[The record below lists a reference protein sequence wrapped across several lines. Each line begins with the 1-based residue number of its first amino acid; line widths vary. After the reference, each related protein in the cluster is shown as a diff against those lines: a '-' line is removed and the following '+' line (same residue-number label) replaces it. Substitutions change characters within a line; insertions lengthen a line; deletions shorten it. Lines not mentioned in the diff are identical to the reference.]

1 MRRPDRAPTESF
13 SWHFMLCIAST
24 PRRAGLTGALLVMG
38 AASAG
43 VRQLHAQADTQRHAV
58 PGAAA
63 GVAAHHD
70 TTDVLLVFSGAIS
83 LGSYEAGVDWAL
95 IQFIKRVRA
104 DSAFRRARR
113 LPVYR
118 VAAMSGASAGNIN
131 VLLATVEYCDRG
143 PLQPPQN
150 SLLWQM
156 WVNTGWNELSPL
168 HTRRDTLSGD
178 NGVLDRGSTLRRLIP
193 SLREAMRGSAA
204 SASTDRRTARDG
216 PIRSFVPG
224 CHVPLGVVATRIRP
238 GNLAFDSHIHVPN
251 QRYVALFD
259 VEEHEGQLELR
270 SPADTLLRDAS
281 LGAQLVFPRENL
293 RTLEP
298 DRVFELVEASAAYPV
313 VFAPNVIFYE
323 DPACVFT
330 RIEPGC
336 ADSHG
341 ESFIDGGVFDN
352 VPVSLAVGIARD
364 LAPPVVGPALKSAQ
378 RRIYYVD
385 PTAARAKLAMSVQS
399 RARATAETRAVGIEA
414 MLQFGSGF
422 VSTARSYELQTFI
435 RSQLALEREERAVI
449 RSSTRAH
456 PVIGEYFGEFAAFL
470 GRPFREYDFYNG
482 IADGIQLVAS
492 DILCDRGRTAV
503 ESRPADDGALTPPNA
518 ARLSPG
524 RASSAGD
531 MDLSACTGREV
542 GPLIDSLGLDAT
554 ARHVV
559 ASVLQ
564 REYGEITPVDVG
576 DSPVADGVPP
586 SERVKVLDAVERA
599 TNAMLDDKRPFD
611 CDRGDLAGSI
621 MCRDGFDRV
630 VGLLGRDS
638 VFTDRVNAW
647 STFPACPPPA
657 PSLARRIVTIL
668 SPGPPPDSTGRIR
681 PLPNAS
687 GRASDCLA
695 EAVLVQLIADPHSAM
710 RGIIDESFWQL
721 RRTESAL
728 RGKQPDHEA
737 EVKVAELLYRSTD
750 QRSRR
755 GLEIDPSSV
764 RSGDSMRWSW
774 MHLLPYYAG
783 GTVGFSGT
791 QVGWQPVLH
800 TGWQSTTVQMAV
812 EVTHLPAGG
821 RSNRY
826 DWSHA
831 VVPGVG
837 RDLSLVWLNHVGVG
851 ARIQWNTLSPEISA
865 VALLSKAR
873 FSLYSMPSYISPSGH
888 ARMIATV
895 SLADLNGLLY
905 TMLR

>member
-1 MRRPDRAPTESF
+1 
-13 SWHFMLCIAST
+13 MLSIAST
-24 PRRAGLTGALLVMG
+24 SRRAWSIGAFLVMG
-38 AASAG
+38 AGSLG
-43 VRQLHAQADTQRHAV
+43 VAQLHAQADTQRRAD
-58 PGAAA
+58 PGAALA
-63 GVAAHHD
+63 TAARRD
-70 TTDVLLVFSGAIS
+70 TTDVLLAFSGAIS
-83 LGSYEAGVDWAL
+83 LGAYEAGVDWAM

-104 DSAFRRARR
+104 DSAYRSARR

-131 VLLATVEYCDRG
+131 VLLASVEYCDGGR
-143 PLQPPQN
+143 LQPPQN

-156 WVNTGWNELSPL
+156 WVNTGWNELSPP
-168 HTRRDTLSGD
+168 HARRDTLSGD
-178 NGVLDRGSTLRRLIP
+178 MGVLDRGSTLRQLIP

-204 SASTDRRTARDG
+204 SASPERRLAWAR
-216 PIRSFVPG
+216 PIRTFVPG

-251 QRYVALFD
+251 QRYIALFD
-259 VEEHEGQLELR
+259 VEEHDGQLRLR

-281 LGAQLVFPRENL
+281 LGAQMVLPRENL
-293 RTLEP
+293 TTLEP
-298 DRVFELVEASAAYPV
+298 DRVFEVVEASAAYPV

-330 RIEPGC
+330 PIAPGC
-336 ADSHG
+336 TDSHG

-364 LAPPVVGPALKSAQ
+364 LAPPVVDSAVKPAQ

-385 PTAARAKLAMSVQS
+385 PIAARGKLAAYVQS
-399 RARATAETRAVGIEA
+399 REQATAETRTVGIEA
-414 MLQFGSGF
+414 MLQFGNGF
-422 VSTARSYELQTFI
+422 VSAARSYELQTFI
-435 RSQLALEREERAVI
+435 RSQLGLKREERALI

-456 PVIGEYFGEFAAFL
+456 PVIGEYLGTFAAFL

-503 ESRPADDGALTPPNA
+503 DRQPIDAGVSKPPNA
-518 ARLSPG
+518 PQLAPG
-524 RASSAGD
+524 RASLPGD
-531 MDLSACTGREV
+531 MDLGTCTGREV

-564 REYGEITPVDVG
+564 REYGEVTPVGVG

-599 TNAMLDDKRPFD
+599 TNAILEDKRPFD
-611 CDRGDLAGSI
+611 CDPGDLAGSV

-630 VGLLGRDS
+630 IGLLARDS

-647 STFPACPPPA
+647 STFPACPAPT

-668 SPGPPPDSTGRIR
+668 SSGSGPDSSDRIR

-687 GRASDCLA
+687 GRPSDCLA
-695 EAVLVQLIADPHSAM
+695 ETVLVQLMADQHSAM

-721 RRTESAL
+721 RRTESEL
-728 RGKQPDHEA
+728 RGKQPDHKSA
-737 EVKVAELLYRSTD
+737 VKVVELVYRSMD

-764 RSGDSMRWSW
+764 RPGESMGWSW

-791 QVGWQPVLH
+791 QVGWQPELH
-800 TGWQSTTVQMAV
+800 TGWHSTTVQMAI
-812 EVTHLPAGG
+812 ELTHLPAGG
-821 RSNRY
+821 RTTRY
-826 DWSHA
+826 EWSHA
-831 VVPGVG
+831 VIPGVG
-837 RDLSLVWLNHVGVG
+837 RDFSLVWLNHLGVG

-873 FSLYSMPSYISPSGH
+873 LSLYAMPSYISPSGH
-888 ARMIATV
+888 TRMVATV

-905 TMLR
+905 TLVR